1 VFYAQTTAAPDE
13 RTRLGITVSRR
24 IGNAVVRNRVKR
36 LVRECF
42 RRELRAMLPAGVAV
56 VVIARAGAGE
66 LGGTVVE
73 SELVSAAATLVNRLR
88 R

>member
-24 IGNAVVRNRVKR
+24 IGSAVVRNRVKR

-42 RRELRAMLPAGVAV
+42 RRKLRPMLPAGAAV

-66 LGGTVVE
+66 LGGAAVE
-73 SELVSAAATLVNRLR
+73 SELISAATTVVNRLR
-88 R
+88 Q